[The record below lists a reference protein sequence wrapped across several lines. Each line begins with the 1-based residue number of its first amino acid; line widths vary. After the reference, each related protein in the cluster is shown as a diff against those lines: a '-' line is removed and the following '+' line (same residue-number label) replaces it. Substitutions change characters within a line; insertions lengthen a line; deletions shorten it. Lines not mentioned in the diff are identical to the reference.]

1 MRAKLSTLWIFA
13 TLNYLY
19 CDVVTLMDQDKLQG
33 FLAGRVGG
41 VEVTQGFLFAAGI
54 LVEIPMAMIV
64 LARMLPRRVNRWANV
79 VAGGVMTAVQAG
91 TLFAGM
97 PAPYYVFFS
106 LVEIGA
112 TAAIVWLAWRWSR
125 PLEGVETVP
134 DLEQREPELAWA
146 QVSHHQLDEGS

>member
-64 LARMLPRRVNRWANV
+64 LERMLPRRVNRWANV

-134 DLEQREPELAWA
+134 DLEQREPERAWA
-146 QVSHHQLDEGS
+146 HVSHHQLDEGS

>member
-1 MRAKLSTLWIFA
+1 MKDA
-13 TLNYLY
+13 
-19 CDVVTLMDQDKLQG
+19 VVG
-33 FLAGRVGG
+33 RFRYVAGV
-41 VEVTQGFLFAAGI
+41 F
-54 LVEIPMAMIV
+54 
-64 LARMLPRRVNRWANV
+64 ARMLPRRVNRWANV
-79 VAGGVMTAVQAG
+79 AAGGVMTAVQAG

-106 LVEIGA
+106 LVEIGT

-134 DLEQREPELAWA
+134 DLEEREPQLAWA